1 MRFKHF
7 VLGLVAFG
15 ALALLPTAARAD
27 SLSFAFTP
35 STYTASAGSVVSLL
49 GTFQNG
55 SGAITFTGYQESLQA
70 GLSLSGATQP
80 FEALVGLASNQTLG
94 PIALFNVLID
104 PSTPDGTV
112 FTFASNQFTV
122 FYDSSTLNQDEAAAN
137 FSIVVRNGG
146 PNVPEPTSMLLL
158 GTGLAGVAAS
168 LRKRWQAKKA

>member
-1 MRFKHF
+1 
-7 VLGLVAFG
+7 
-15 ALALLPTAARAD
+15 
-27 SLSFAFTP
+27 
-35 STYTASAGSVVSLL
+35 L

-55 SGAITFTGYQESLQA
+55 SGAITFAGYQESLQA

-80 FEALVGLASNQTLG
+80 FDALLGLAGNQTLG

-112 FTFASNQFTV
+112 FTFAFNQVFVFYNASNQ
-122 FYDSSTLNQDEAAAN
+122 NPDEAAAN